1 MTSDNDTGGPIVI
14 QAWVAVSPGNV
25 LEGHGDPL
33 VDAAESFNRS
43 HPRYEVRIR
52 KVEAHLMP
60 EVVAEAVAQGNPPDV
75 AEYYAMSTQTALDT
89 RAGDG
94 GPLFTPVQ
102 RAIAGRDKILGEP
115 VVIDDLVP
123 AVRAHYS
130 LGGELVSLPS
140 FVSTNVLCANQDV
153 LDRAGVERMPATWQ
167 ELAAA
172 CAAVA
177 ELPDG
182 PTHGA
187 SWPNYGWLFLM
198 EIAGRG
204 GLIGNHGNGRLGR
217 ATRVRL
223 DSPEVLDHVRW
234 WKQMHD
240 SGHYLATEELHY
252 VTAMQAFLR
261 QEIAFVV
268 SSSAVGKLV
277 SDAAAEAG
285 IELTVG
291 PLPRQ
296 DGRCSPGGVPGGG
309 SFFVAAGLSPE
320 KEDGALAFLQHQLDP
335 RHAVARMSDP
345 ASPLTSLPMTRAAY
359 ELAMSDDWP
368 EPFAGFRDA
377 AQQVAAAQPTPAAA
391 GPVVGNLNGIYTAIH
406 EAIVDVLLN
415 GAEPAQR
422 FRAATEQA
430 QAALDRH
437 NAAALAYPPVTPD
450 ELRAG

>member
-1 MTSDNDTGGPIVI
+1 MSSSNEPAEPTVI
-14 QAWVAVSPGNV
+14 EAWLAVSPGNV

-33 VDAAESFNRS
+33 VNAAESFNRA
-43 HPRYEVRIR
+43 HPGYEVRIR

-89 RAGDG
+89 RAATGD
-94 GPLFTPVQ
+94 PLFVPVQ

-123 AVRAHYS
+123 TVRGHYS
-130 LGGELVSLPS
+130 VGGELVSVPS
-140 FVSTNVLCANQDV
+140 FVSTNVFYANQEL

-167 ELAAA
+167 ELSDA
-172 CAAVA
+172 CAAISA
-177 ELPDG
+177 LPDG
-182 PTHGA
+182 PAHCV
-187 SWPNYGWLFLM
+187 SWPNYGWLFHM

-204 GLIGNHGNGRLGR
+204 GLIGNNGNGRLGR

-223 DSPEVLDHVRW
+223 DSPEVLDYVQW
-234 WKQMHD
+234 WKQMQE
-240 SGHYLATEELHY
+240 SGYYLATEELHY
-252 VTAMQAFLR
+252 VTAMQAFLGK
-261 QEIAFVV
+261 EIAFVV
-268 SSSAVGKLV
+268 SSSAVGKIV

-291 PLPRQ
+291 QLPRH
-296 DGRCSPGGVPGGG
+296 DELRSPGGVPGGS
-309 SFFVAAGLSPE
+309 SFFVTAGLSQE
-320 KEDGALAFLQHQLDP
+320 KEDGALAFLQHQLNP
-335 RHAVARMSDP
+335 EHAVARMSAP
-345 ASPLTSLPMTRAAY
+345 STPLTSLPITQAAY
-359 ELAMSDDWP
+359 QQAMTEDWP
-368 EPFAGFRDA
+368 EPFSGFRPA
-377 AQQVAAAQPTPAAA
+377 AEQVASAELTPAAA
-391 GPVVGNLNGIYTAIH
+391 GPVLGNFNGIYTAIH
-406 EAIVDVLLN
+406 EAIVDVVLN
-415 GAEPAQR
+415 GAEPADR